1 MLISA
6 LITKVKSN
14 LNIADKDLI
23 IGDVIQNVMNYC
35 NLTKYPLEV
44 LAAMQ
49 EITLEEVYAQVEIP
63 AELEPFIRKKVKSII
78 NYEAENGTTAVF
90 DVKSIDEGDTKITYN
105 VDSNNSKETIYGLS
119 DSDKNILKAFRR
131 TRK

>member
-1 MLISA
+1 VLISA
-6 LITKVKSN
+6 LIAKVKSN
-14 LNIADKDLI
+14 LNINDKDLI

-49 EITLEEVYAQVEIP
+49 EITLEEVYSQVEIP

-78 NYEAENGTTAVF
+78 NYETENGTTAVF

-105 VDSNNSKETIYGLS
+105 VDSNNSKETTYGLS
-119 DSDKNILKAFRR
+119 DSDKSNLKAFRR

>member
-14 LNIADKDLI
+14 LSINDKDLI
-23 IGDVIQNVMNYC
+23 IEDVIQNVMNYC

-78 NYEAENGTTAVF
+78 SYEAENGTTAVF
-90 DVKSIDEGDTKITYN
+90 DIKSIDEGDTKITYN

-119 DSDKNILKAFRR
+119 DSDKIILKAFRR

>member
-1 MLISA
+1 VLINA
-6 LITKVKSN
+6 LIAKVKSN
-14 LNIADKDLI
+14 LSINDKDLI
-23 IGDVIQNVMNYC
+23 IEDVIQNVMNYC

-78 NYEAENGTTAVF
+78 NYETENGTTAVF

-105 VDSNNSKETIYGLS
+105 VDLNNSKETIYGLS
-119 DSDKNILKAFRR
+119 DSDKSNLKTFRR

>member
-14 LNIADKDLI
+14 LSIADKDLI
-23 IGDVIQNVMNYC
+23 IEDVIQNVMNYC

-44 LAAMQ
+44 LVAMQ
-49 EITLEEVYAQVEIP
+49 ELTLEEVYAQVEIP

-78 NYEAENGTTAVF
+78 NYEAENGTTTVF
-90 DVKSIDEGDTKITYN
+90 DVKSIDEGDTKTTYN
-105 VDSNNSKETIYGLS
+105 VDSSNSKETIYGLS

-131 TRK
+131 TQK